1 MGNTAL
7 RNGILS
13 FIIPGLGQVLN
24 GDTTKGL
31 GLFII
36 VIVLNL
42 FMYYLLNNPFGHLI
56 NIAYRLYAGYDAY
69 KTY

>member
-1 MGNTAL
+1 MGNTEL

-24 GDTTKGL
+24 GDKAKGL

-42 FMYYLLNNPFGHLI
+42 FTYYVLNNPFGHLI
-56 NIAYRLYAGYDAY
+56 NIAYRLYAAYDAY